1 MGAAGIETGIRMQG
15 ADDVEAIYRLARQYT
30 EGGLDRSKRDRAFM
44 RSKRMFLS
52 RDAKMLKIL
61 EQGANWLSKLNDEQK
76 SRFKQE
82 GHDAFAERSGEFVE
96 YQLWRNAYKLMDD
109 QDEQYRYRQFDLYK
123 FVYTAVA
130 DTILGPL

>member
-1 MGAAGIETGIRMQG
+1 MQG